1 MFITIKNENMPTI
14 NTLINGPPRFLTTR
28 MEVDTRDVTEKALAH
43 YLREKNLTPKQ
54 FAKGEFR
61 IGWLHHYLCLY
72 DKRWIDIPPTEVKTT
87 PPRTLVHNMNSYI
100 NRWKHNYKAVQK
112 VIDEL
117 PEVKDATDEVDP
129 TKDLDPTVSQHSSDD
144 QEEVKG

>member
-1 MFITIKNENMPTI
+1 MFITIKIDKKPTM
-14 NTLINGPPRFLTTR
+14 NKLISGPPRFLTTR
-28 MEVDTRDVTEKALAH
+28 MELDVRDVTEKAVAH
-43 YLREKNLTPKQ
+43 YLRAKNLTPKE

-87 PPRTLVHNMNSYI
+87 PPRTLVHNMNCHI
-100 NRWKHNYKAVQK
+100 HLWKLNFKAVQK

-117 PEVKDATDEVDP
+117 PEAKDVSEEVDL
-129 TKDLDPTVSQHSSDD
+129 TKDLDPTVSQHSSND
-144 QEEVKG
+144 